1 MYVWCCLYRVK
12 QRSRVE
18 LEYDADVSRSN
29 VFLKSIVFILSVAS
43 VVAVATSPAGPPA
56 VAVTSGMAAMGS
68 CCDLGFECVR
78 LSSLSEEISSRPEI

>member
-1 MYVWCCLYRVK
+1 MYVWCCLHRVK
-12 QRSRVE
+12 HRSQVE

-29 VFLKSIVFILSVAS
+29 VVLKTIVFILSVAS

-56 VAVTSGMAAMGS
+56 VAVSGMAAMGS

-78 LSSLSEEISSRPEI
+78 FSSLSEEISSRREM